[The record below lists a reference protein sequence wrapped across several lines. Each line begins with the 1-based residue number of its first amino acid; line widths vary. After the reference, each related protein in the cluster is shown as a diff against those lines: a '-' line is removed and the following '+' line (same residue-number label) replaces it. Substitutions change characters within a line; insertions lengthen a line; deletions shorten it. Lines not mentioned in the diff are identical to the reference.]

1 MAAEDRF
8 SHNRSGLDSPA
19 FDGEAIT
26 PHDTNEFAKVSRGIY
41 VGVAGDVNLVTKK
54 GTTLYAILLAWP
66 ANGRATITSL
76 AAGAKNGPGTV
87 ADVSLVGSTSKII
100 WTRDASGLHVTLPA
114 TAPSDYAAALRL
126 TLQ

>member
-1 MAAEDRF
+1 MAFGEGPTAVVEVPFADTKRQAFTPRDVRF
-8 SHNRSGLDSPA
+8 
-19 FDGEAIT
+19 
-26 PHDTNEFAKVSRGIY
+26 
-41 VGVAGDVNLVTKK
+41 TKK

-76 AAGAKNGPGTV
+76 AAGAKNGPGKV